1 MFQIWNILLMFAA
14 AENDLK
20 NYGPSYKE
28 NGQLGTSIRK
38 GKIYYEAKQE
48 KIVLWLLLN
57 RRKIE
62 KKKLSPGKI
71 QVHYN
76 NRE

>member
-38 GKIYYEAKQE
+38 GKIYYEANSSLVTIKQE
-48 KIVLWLLLN
+48 KNW
-57 RRKIE
+57 
-62 KKKLSPGKI
+62 KKKKI
-71 QVHYN
+71 VTRKN
-76 NRE
+76 TGAL

>member
-28 NGQLGTSIRK
+28 NGQLGTSICK

-48 KIVLWLLLN
+48 KIVLWLL
-57 RRKIE
+57 
-62 KKKLSPGKI
+62 
-71 QVHYN
+71 
-76 NRE
+76 